1 MLTDTKCPTT
11 DRKIPSFREL
21 GLRRFRVF
29 LDINP
34 DTEYFFIAGDMAHAW
49 GKFQWNYE
57 RVCKCYPS
65 KEDWKIEE
73 VTT

>member
-1 MLTDTKCPTT
+1 
-11 DRKIPSFREL
+11 
-21 GLRRFRVF
+21 VF